1 MIISNY
7 NNQTIRIQSQY
18 LESLLLS
25 SSPDINIL
33 VTGSVNSCDDS
44 VSYSKTIPPSTFW
57 SVDLDDEVTAKM
69 IIYKIFF
76 RNTVTDKVMEITL
89 DNDLAYVLDT
99 CVTPPCTLETQG
111 VPVNLKIKVDEFFT
125 NLGIPSNITVTATG
139 NTLKISNIPD
149 GFLPTSMSFRDDD
162 VTKTFLYGLTE
173 SVILNSNYIEILP
186 SFFGAENLT
195 LTDGVYKF
203 TLAGY
208 DGVQSFREE
217 NCAFIDI
224 SMSCQVAKNLKN
236 LVSESKDTITF
247 DKENPATYIH
257 LLHYSLVISSNC
269 GCNCEN
275 LCNAYKEL
283 VALLESNTTTITNT
297 QQNGC
302 GC

>member
-25 SSPDINIL
+25 GSPDINIL

-76 RNTVTDKVMEITL
+76 RNTITDKVMEIRL

-99 CVTPPCTLETQG
+99 CVTPPCTFETQG
-111 VPVNLKIKVDEFFT
+111 VPVNLKIKVDEFFN
-125 NLGIPSNITVTATG
+125 NLGITSNITVTATG
-139 NTLKISNIPD
+139 NVLKISNIPE
-149 GFLPTSMSFRDDD
+149 GFLPTSMSFWDDD
-162 VTKTFLYGLTE
+162 VIKDFRYGLNE
-173 SVILNSNYIEILP
+173 DVSIVDGFIEIKP
-186 SFFGAENLT
+186 TFFGTVETAL
-195 LTDGVYKF
+195 LDGVYKF

-208 DGVQSFREE
+208 DGTQSFREE

-224 SMSCQVAKNLKN
+224 TMKCQVAKTLKN
-236 LVSESKDTITF
+236 LIAESKDTITF